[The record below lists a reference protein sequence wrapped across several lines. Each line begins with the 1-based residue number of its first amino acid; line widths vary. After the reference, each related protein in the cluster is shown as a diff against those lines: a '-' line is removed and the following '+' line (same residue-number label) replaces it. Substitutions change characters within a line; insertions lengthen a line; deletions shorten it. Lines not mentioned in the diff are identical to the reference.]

1 MNILKKNLN
10 SDEIIGIGLFIL
22 SIVLMLIMLI
32 LGLNQALWNDET
44 FTFQLISMSFKNM
57 LSATAV
63 DVHPPLYYMIL
74 MAIFKLFHLH
84 PLSNI
89 ILSKL
94 ISTIPLML
102 LICFSFVIL
111 RKEFGWLVGGVF
123 AFCIVAMPKL
133 MFYGIQIRM
142 YTWVML
148 FVTLS
153 FYYCY
158 IITKESTKKN
168 WIIFTIFSLLAAYTH
183 YFGTI
188 AVGMIYLM
196 LLFYLVLKNRNLIRN
211 WILSAIFTLL
221 IFIPWF
227 IYAFHQTK
235 YLTSKQWH
243 IPVNEEMF
251 KSIGILFS
259 PVNIMYDYSL
269 TNLGLLLLMSVIL
282 LIVFYCLFKIIN
294 DKDYSFSFIGLGGVF
309 VLISTMTFAYL
320 FSILSSP
327 MLMARYSF
335 PMAGCLWLSVS
346 VLLSQLYSKKVIF
359 IPILAVIL
367 LLGMTNC
374 VSFINYEHDVNQGD
388 LEFRHY
394 LNQISVKDM
403 VLVLSTQFDADF
415 FRFYL
420 NKNDVVVGYDNF
432 LLHYNAENLSKKGEI
447 WVFDNWGKNTDGT
460 KGFNNSLNQKGFKL
474 DDVVEIDQIYG
485 NYPHNIYLINSI
497 E

>member
-1 MNILKKNLN
+1 MNSLKKNLN
-10 SDEIIGIGLFIL
+10 SDEIVGIGLFIL
-22 SIVLMLIMLI
+22 SIVLMLIMLT

-44 FTFQLISMSFKNM
+44 FTFQLVTMSFKSM
-57 LSATAV
+57 LSATAG

-74 MAIFKLFHLH
+74 MAVFKLFHLD
-84 PLSNI
+84 PISNI

-102 LICFSFVIL
+102 LICFSFAIL
-111 RKEFGWLVGGVF
+111 RKELGWLVGGVF
-123 AFCIVAMPKL
+123 AFCVVTMPKL
-133 MFYGIQIRM
+133 MFYGVQIRM
-142 YTWVML
+142 YSWVML

-158 IITKESTKKN
+158 RITKESTKKN
-168 WIIFTIFSLLAAYTH
+168 WIIFIIFSLLAAYTH
-183 YFGTI
+183 YYGTI
-188 AVGMIYLM
+188 STGMIYLM
-196 LLFYLVLKNRNLIRN
+196 LLFYLVLKNRSLIKN

-221 IFIPWF
+221 VFIPWF

-235 YLTSKQWH
+235 YLTSEQWH
-243 IPVNEEMF
+243 IPPNEEMF
-251 KSIGILFS
+251 KSIGALFS
-259 PVNIMYDYSL
+259 PVNIMYNYDL

-294 DKDYSFSFIGLGGVF
+294 DKNYSFSFIGLGGIF
-309 VLISTMTFAYL
+309 VLISTMIFAYL
-320 FSILSSP
+320 FSILVSP

-335 PMAGCLWLSVS
+335 PMVGCLWLSVS

-359 IPILAVIL
+359 IPMLTVIL

-374 VSFINYEHDVNQGD
+374 VSFVNYEHDVNQGD

-394 LNQISVKDM
+394 LNQISMDDM

-415 FRFYL
+415 FGFYL
-420 NKNDVVVGYDNF
+420 NKNNIVVGYDKF
-432 LLHYNAENLSKKGEI
+432 LLYYDAKNLSKKGKI

-460 KGFNNSLNQKGFKL
+460 KDFNSSLIKKGFKL
-474 DDVVEIDQIYG
+474 DDVVEIDETYG
-485 NYPHNIYLINSI
+485 NYPHNIYLIDPI